1 MVSVSVLHE
10 YSVGV
15 AAENKPRNT
24 RSLNVIAVEK
34 TSSLSGEVTFNPQT
48 NTLQGK
54 DTDGNVYNLNTTQDA
69 SLPCEWLPDGTNRVT
84 PPDIRRGEWVRVYR
98 LGDTD
103 RFFWKCMGLR
113 DNLRTLETVILAIS
127 ANPAPG
133 GSGIDI
139 ANCYFIEMSSHE
151 KHITLGTSKA
161 NGEPFKYTVQ
171 INTGDGEINIL
182 DDIGNHI
189 ELVSGE
195 NTIRA
200 TNADQSFVEIEHQN
214 IRAKADALIDLTCG
228 ASNVKLTPGAI
239 DASNGGSSIHLD
251 SGNIAIKTGAFS
263 VTAGSIAYSQG

>member
-15 AAENKPRNT
+15 AVENKPRNT
-24 RSLNVIAVEK
+24 RSLNVYTPEK
-34 TSSLSGEVTFNPQT
+34 NAAISGELTFNPQS

-54 DTDGNVYNLNTTQDA
+54 DSAGNVYNLNINQDA
-69 SLPCEWLPDGTNRVT
+69 SVPCEWIPDGSNRVT

-103 RFFWKCMGLR
+103 KFFWKCMGLR

-127 ANPAPG
+127 ANPTPG
-133 GSGIDI
+133 GAGIDI
-139 ANCYFIEMSSHE
+139 ANCYFLEVSSHE

-171 INTGDGEINIL
+171 INTGDGEINIM

-189 ELVSGE
+189 ELISGE
-195 NTIRA
+195 NTIKA
-200 TNADQSFVEIEHQN
+200 TNADQSFVNIEHKN
-214 IRAKADALIDLTCG
+214 IYAKADALIDLTCG
-228 ASNVKLTPGAI
+228 GSNVKLTPGAI

-251 SGNIAIKTGAFS
+251 SGAIAIKTGAFS
-263 VTAGSIAYSQG
+263 VEAGTIAYSQG